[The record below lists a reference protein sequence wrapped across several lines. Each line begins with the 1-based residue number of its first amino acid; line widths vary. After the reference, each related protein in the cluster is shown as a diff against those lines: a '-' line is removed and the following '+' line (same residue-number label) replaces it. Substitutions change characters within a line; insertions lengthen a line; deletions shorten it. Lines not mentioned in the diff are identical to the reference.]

1 MKKILAILVLVLFS
15 TMSFAQWSAGP
26 GNLYMTGGNVGI
38 GITAPTNDI
47 QVNDASGPATFVL
60 NTDVTVPA
68 GSGTYTLGQ
77 YDMRHNGTTGDFYR
91 NVLRQNRTN
100 NHVEMLQTLRCQS
113 TGQVLNFLFVDL
125 TSAQFEMQ
133 SGISDATFKN
143 NGNVYFINGATAG
156 AGAVGIGM
164 TQGTV
169 VTPIPAGAKLAVGGK
184 IVAKEIEVTLTGMP
198 DFVFNSDYKLKSLYE
213 VENFINLNKHLPD
226 VPSEKEVTANG
237 LNLGDMNATLLQK
250 VEELTL
256 YMIDLKKENDA
267 LKSRVS
273 NLEK

>member
-1 MKKILAILVLVLFS
+1 
-15 TMSFAQWSAGP
+15 
-26 GNLYMTGGNVGI
+26 
-38 GITAPTNDI
+38 
-47 QVNDASGPATFVL
+47 
-60 NTDVTVPA
+60 
-68 GSGTYTLGQ
+68 
-77 YDMRHNGTTGDFYR
+77 
-91 NVLRQNRTN
+91 
-100 NHVEMLQTLRCQS
+100 
-113 TGQVLNFLFVDL
+113 
-125 TSAQFEMQ
+125 
-133 SGISDATFKN
+133 
-143 NGNVYFINGATAG
+143 
-156 AGAVGIGM
+156 
-164 TQGTV
+164 
-169 VTPIPAGAKLAVGGK
+169 
-184 IVAKEIEVTLTGMP
+184 MP